1 MAVLLNLYENA
12 RTRPAV
18 PMASLRLEP
27 AGLTGRQRRMREMTE
42 EAIDQ
47 VARIVAEAAKLPL
60 PDAAYSLWCQ
70 KYRLD
75 ELEGRM
81 PPTPEEVAINR
92 AMTPEQWW
100 AKYRRECDH
109 AHEGPMFA
117 LVKRA
122 QPRAGDADIRNAI
135 IDAVKFHDD
144 CEKYFKWDGDFWDCV
159 ERAVAQAQRYHPGYL
174 DTTYRDARHHLAY
187 VMK

>member
-1 MAVLLNLYENA
+1 M
-12 RTRPAV
+12 
-18 PMASLRLEP
+18 
-27 AGLTGRQRRMREMTE
+27 RQMSQ

-60 PDAAYSLWCQ
+60 SDAAYALWCQ

-81 PPTPEEVAINR
+81 PPSAEEVAINR

-100 AKYRRECDH
+100 VKYRHVRDH

-122 QPRAGDADIRNAI
+122 QPRANDSDIRQAI
-135 IDAVKFHDD
+135 IDAVKFYDD
-144 CEKYFKWDGDFWDCV
+144 CEKFFKWDGDFWDCV
-159 ERAVAQAQRYHPGYL
+159 VHAVAQAQHNHPHYL

-187 VMK
+187 MMMK

>member
-1 MAVLLNLYENA
+1 M
-12 RTRPAV
+12 
-18 PMASLRLEP
+18 
-27 AGLTGRQRRMREMTE
+27 RQITQGT
-42 EAIDQ
+42 IDQ
-47 VARIVAEAAKLPL
+47 VAKIVAEAAKLPL
-60 PDAAYSLWCQ
+60 PDAAYALWCQ

-81 PPTPEEVAINR
+81 PPSPEEVAINR
-92 AMTPEQWW
+92 TLTPEQWW
-100 AKYRRECDH
+100 TKYRYERDH

-122 QPRAGDADIRNAI
+122 QPRASDAEIRQAI
-135 IDAVKFHDD
+135 IDAVKFYDD

-159 ERAVAQAQRYHPGYL
+159 VRAVAQAQRHRPHYL
-174 DTTYRDARHHLAY
+174 DTTYRNARNHLAY

>member
-1 MAVLLNLYENA
+1 MKRA
-12 RTRPAV
+12 RALGRSKARF
-18 PMASLRLEP
+18 RLEP
-27 AGLTGRQRRMREMTE
+27 SGRGGRKSHMREMTQ

-81 PPTPEEVAINR
+81 PPSPEEVAINR
-92 AMTPEQWW
+92 AMTSEQWW
-100 AKYRRECDH
+100 AKYRRERDH
-109 AHEGPMFA
+109 AHEGPVFA

-135 IDAVKFHDD
+135 IDAVKFYDD

-159 ERAVAQAQRYHPGYL
+159 VRAVAQAQRDHPGYL

-187 VMK
+187 LMK